1 MHSIA
6 GYSDW
11 SEMHQLTLLVLS
23 HSTFQG
29 WGTTTLQFIRNSTSR
44 SHSLQR
50 MVTSHGSYPAVIIM
64 LRRAAVSAFVVVSAF
79 AVVIIGPSLTSGDD
93 SLC

>member
-1 MHSIA
+1 
-6 GYSDW
+6 
-11 SEMHQLTLLVLS
+11 MHQLTLLVLS

-29 WGTTTLQFIRNSTSR
+29 WGTTTLQLIRLNSTSR

-50 MVTSHGSYPAVIIM
+50 MVTSHGSYPAAIIM
-64 LRRAAVSAFVVVSAF
+64 LRRAAVSAFVVVAAF
-79 AVVIIGPSLTSGDD
+79 AVVRIGPGLTSGVD